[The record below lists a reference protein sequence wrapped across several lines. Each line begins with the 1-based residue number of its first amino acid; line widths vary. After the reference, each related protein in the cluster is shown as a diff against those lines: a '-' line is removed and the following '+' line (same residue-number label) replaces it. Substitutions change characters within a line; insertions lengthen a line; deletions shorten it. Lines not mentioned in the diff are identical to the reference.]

1 MLNRPYILIIKMKNR
16 YSPET
21 SAELLLNYLYPDM
34 ADKWVVKNKGTFYR
48 NYTADLLSADVETA
62 EVRLSRDGILRLLP
76 QSAINGS
83 DIPGQK
89 ATEDHD
95 QLRRRLQLLQEAF
108 APFDTFVFRRRLHIE
123 REVATL
129 LNMRLDH
136 ILLECYGYDRQS
148 ETNPYIH
155 RLSTALPYVSSI
167 RGNFPL
173 IRELLASLLSTA
185 VTLRA
190 GRYSD
195 TDNTRHWLPWA
206 RYTVWID
213 GLDAEVYHTVA
224 DSVHALERF
233 VREWFIPFDTRCDL
247 LVKQRRPYS
256 STDKALILDYNTQL
270 K

>member
-1 MLNRPYILIIKMKNR
+1 MKNNH
-16 YSPET
+16 SPET

-76 QSAINGS
+76 QSALNGS
-83 DIPGQK
+83 DVPGQK
-89 ATEDHD
+89 VAEDHD

-136 ILLECYGYDRQS
+136 ILLECYGYDRRS
-148 ETNPYIH
+148 ETNPYIY
-155 RLSTALPYVSSI
+155 RLSAALPYVSSI
-167 RGNFPL
+167 RGDFPL
-173 IRELLASLLSTA
+173 IRELLASLLSA
-185 VTLRA
+185 EVTMRA
-190 GRYSD
+190 GRYSE

-213 GLDAEVYHTVA
+213 GLDAPTYHAVA
-224 DSVHALERF
+224 DSVRALQGF

-247 LVKQRRPYS
+247 LVKQRHPYS

>member
-1 MLNRPYILIIKMKNR
+1 MKPK

-21 SAELLLNYLYPDM
+21 SAELLLHYLYPDM
-34 ADKWVVKNKGTFYR
+34 ADQWVVRNKGTFYR
-48 NYTADLLSADVETA
+48 NYTADLLAADPETA
-62 EVRLSRDGILRLLP
+62 EVELSRDGLLRLLP
-76 QSAINGS
+76 QSAVNGS
-83 DIPGQK
+83 GLPGQK
-89 ATEDHD
+89 VTEDHD

-123 REVATL
+123 RQVSTL

-136 ILLECYGYDRQS
+136 ILLECYGYDRRG
-148 ETNPYIH
+148 ETNPYIR
-155 RLSTALPYVSSI
+155 RLSAALPYVSSL

-173 IRELLASLLSTA
+173 LRELLSSLLSTD

-213 GLDAEVYHTVA
+213 GLDAAAYRTVA
-224 DSVHALERF
+224 ADVKALEAF
-233 VREWFIPFDTRCDL
+233 LREWFIPFDTRCDL
-247 LVKQRRPYS
+247 LVKQRHPYT
-256 STDKALILDYNTQL
+256 STDKALVLDYNTQL